1 MSKIEINNIYKIF
14 GNKPQSIMPMVKDGA
29 TKEDVLEQTGHTVG
43 LDNVSLKIEEGATL
57 VAGGP
62 GKPEGL
68 NAGYFVKPTVF
79 ADVRNDMTIAQE
91 EVFGPVLS
99 ILPYKDD
106 EDAYWDTLD
115 GETDVLD
122 LVGSALEDL
131 NAADGDIEKLSY
143 LIKIYSDR
151 RDIVKYRKDSIKR
164 GLQSILAVTGQKKI
178 PHALATVSLREGS
191 ERVMITNP
199 EEIPSQLC
207 KVTRTPDKA
216 EIKKQL
222 LAGEKIEG
230 ASLETGPSTISVR
243 MK

>member
-1 MSKIEINNIYKIF
+1 MRMDANAIRMVSEILEPY
-14 GNKPQSIMPMVKDGA
+14 S
-29 TKEDVLEQTGHTVG
+29 ED
-43 LDNVSLKIEEGATL
+43 LDT
-57 VAGGP
+57 
-62 GKPEGL
+62 
-68 NAGYFVKPTVF
+68 F
-79 ADVRNDMTIAQE
+79 
-91 EVFGPVLS
+91 
-99 ILPYKDD
+99 
-106 EDAYWDTLD
+106 WDTLH

-164 GLQSILAVTGQKKI
+164 GLQSILTLTGQKKI

-191 ERVMITNP
+191 ERVIITDP

-230 ASLETGPSTISVR
+230 AILETGPSTISVR

>member
-1 MSKIEINNIYKIF
+1 MRMDANAIRMVAEILEPY
-14 GNKPQSIMPMVKDGA
+14 S
-29 TKEDVLEQTGHTVG
+29 ED
-43 LDNVSLKIEEGATL
+43 LDT
-57 VAGGP
+57 
-62 GKPEGL
+62 
-68 NAGYFVKPTVF
+68 F
-79 ADVRNDMTIAQE
+79 
-91 EVFGPVLS
+91 
-99 ILPYKDD
+99 
-106 EDAYWDTLD
+106 WDTLH

-230 ASLETGPSTISVR
+230 ASLETGSSTISVR

>member
-1 MSKIEINNIYKIF
+1 MRMDANAIRMVAEILEPY
-14 GNKPQSIMPMVKDGA
+14 S
-29 TKEDVLEQTGHTVG
+29 ED
-43 LDNVSLKIEEGATL
+43 LDT
-57 VAGGP
+57 
-62 GKPEGL
+62 
-68 NAGYFVKPTVF
+68 F
-79 ADVRNDMTIAQE
+79 
-91 EVFGPVLS
+91 
-99 ILPYKDD
+99 
-106 EDAYWDTLD
+106 WDTLH